1 MWNLHVVLK
10 VTRSKLSFSSN
21 EHNHCLFVECQS
33 LESCWVI
40 CFFHFNSEK
49 VSLCNIWI
57 QDSGFTKFIVLCTVE
72 TQWLHHPMKFLLCTT
87 PCTQWSYKKKVN
99 YKKNKQNNEVERKDV
114 YCPCLFWS

>member
-10 VTRSKLSFSSN
+10 VTRSKLSFASSKDN
-21 EHNHCLFVECQS
+21 RCLFVKCQS

-57 QDSGFTKFIVLCTVE
+57 QDSGFRIQEVCCPVYGGNTVVASPNE
-72 TQWLHHPMKFLLCTT
+72 ILTLVHSLHTT
-87 PCTQWSYKKKVN
+87 ELKRV
-99 YKKNKQNNEVERKDV
+99 
-114 YCPCLFWS
+114 

>member
-87 PCTQWSYKKKVN
+87 PYTQWSYKKKVN

-114 YCPCLFWS
+114 YCACLFWS

>member
-40 CFFHFNSEK
+40 CFFHSNSEK
-49 VSLCNIWI
+49 VFLCNIWI
-57 QDSGFTKFIVLCTVE
+57 QDSGFKKFIVLCTVE
-72 TQWLHHPMKFLLCTT
+72 KRWLHHTMKFVLCPT
-87 PCTQWSYKKKVN
+87 PFHHQCSKKKFI
-99 YKKNKQNNEVERKDV
+99 YKKN
-114 YCPCLFWS
+114 